1 MTKERIFK
9 IELFTHSNNK
19 NDTYSAEVKADNI
32 FTAFTKVNEKAREEH
47 KDIQIFT
54 GGSFQI
60 ID

>member
-9 IELFTHSNNK
+9 IELFTHSSGK
-19 NDTYSAEVKADNI
+19 SDVYSKEIKADSI
-32 FTAFTKVNEKAREEH
+32 FSAFEQVKEKAREEH